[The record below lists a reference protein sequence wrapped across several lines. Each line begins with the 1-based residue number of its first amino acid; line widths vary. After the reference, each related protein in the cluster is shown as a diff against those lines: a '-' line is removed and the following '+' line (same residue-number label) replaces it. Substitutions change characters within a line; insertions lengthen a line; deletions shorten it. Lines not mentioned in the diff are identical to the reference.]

1 MPRTKLKPITQSH
14 YLVSS
19 PALPDCYFSEFS
31 GVKEK
36 KETSKYPD
44 GVRRRM
50 YTVVGMTSIE
60 DVTLSVEFDPR
71 VHEPI
76 LAAYERL
83 RDSEEE
89 IKVSVV
95 PVDSGDDPRP
105 IGKGFN
111 LFGCTV
117 IGVEVAQANRG
128 SSEVSKL
135 VISIAPS
142 EYTRS

>member
-1 MPRTKLKPITQSH
+1 MARQKLKPITQSH

-19 PALPDCYFSEFS
+19 PSLPDCYFSEFS
-31 GVKEK
+31 GIKEK

-50 YTVVGMTSIE
+50 YSVSGMTSIE

-71 VHEPI
+71 VHDPI

-83 RDSEEE
+83 RDSEEQ
-89 IKVSVV
+89 IKVSIV
-95 PVDSGDDPRP
+95 PVDSASDPTP

-111 LFGCTV
+111 LFGCQV
-117 IGVEVAQANRG
+117 VGVEMAQVNRS
-128 SSEVSKL
+128 SSEVSKF
-135 VISIAPS
+135 VISLTVD